1 MGGLSIQH
9 SVIQA
14 LVLRAVCKPFSLSL
28 SLSTAPALAWVEA
41 AAAQQ
46 CAVRHWAS
54 ASHASKLS
62 LLLDSVRPARSFHYL
77 PRGSQLPKSISYFCA
92 FAFFKRSPLGWLCV
106 CDRAC
111 VCMCHGM

>member
-9 SVIQA
+9 SIIQA
-14 LVLRAVCKPFSLSL
+14 LVFRAVCKPLSL
-28 SLSTAPALAWVEA
+28 SLSTAPSLAWVEA

-46 CAVRHWAS
+46 CAVRHWVL

-77 PRGSQLPKSISYFCA
+77 PHALQLPKFISYFCA
-92 FAFFKRSPLGWLCV
+92 FAFFK
-106 CDRAC
+106 
-111 VCMCHGM
+111 